1 MPNTKSPK
9 VDKFL
14 AGLVHGRKDEIES
27 LRDAILSCAT
37 MIAEQVKW
45 NAPSFCHDG
54 DDRVTFRLQ
63 PGDRV
68 ELIFHRGVKKRID
81 SAAFAFTD
89 ATGFMRWLGP
99 DRAVVVLADRGET
112 DANTAAIVAL
122 IESWM
127 AATRDE

>member
-1 MPNTKSPK
+1 MPNTRSPK

-27 LRDAILSCAT
+27 LHDAILSCAT
-37 MIAEQVKW
+37 AITEQVKW
-45 NAPSFCHDG
+45 NAPSFCHEG

-68 ELIFHRGVKKRID
+68 ELIFHRGAKKRSD

-89 ATGFMRWLGP
+89 PTGLMKWLGP
-99 DRAVVVLADRGET
+99 DRAVVVLADRGDT
-112 DANTAAIVAL
+112 DTNAAAIVAL
-122 IESWM
+122 IETWM